1 MAKVYKKLVRDKI
14 PQIIKAD
21 GKKLKTRILSDE
33 EHLEELIK
41 KLGEELKELNEARSV
56 EELADVQEIVHAI
69 ADAIGSSKD
78 ELEKVRAK
86 KAEARGSFKNKIFL
100 ESAEE

>member
-1 MAKVYKKLVRDKI
+1 MKIYNKLVRDKI

-21 GKKLKTRILSDE
+21 GKKLKSRILNDE
-33 EHLEELIK
+33 EHLEELLK
-41 KLGEELKELNEARSV
+41 KLGEELEELKEARSV

-69 ADAIGSSKD
+69 AEAIGSSKN

-86 KAEARGSFKNKIFL
+86 KAEARGGFKDKIFL